1 MSQSD
6 FSDVLSIYAA
16 RQAREASTFAAAR
29 AAEVA
34 KLGTNAG
41 QRIDAVTN
49 WWRAQTGDDGRAL
62 DTVLRMAPT
71 AGTVHALER
80 LMSKFV
86 NQGASSFNR
95 APEASGGSREIEGWE
110 RMTFEQR
117 RYARRPRRWRQRS
130 ARRRWQSR

>member
-1 MSQSD
+1 MTW
-6 FSDVLSIYAA
+6 LA
-16 RQAREASTFAAAR
+16 RWSSTRPTRCAGHDAGRRER
-29 AAEVA
+29 LRGPAEVA

-49 WWRAQTGDDGRAL
+49 WWRARDDGRAL

-95 APEASGGSREIEGWE
+95 APKASGGSREIEGWD

-117 RYARRPRRWRQRS
+117 RYAQH
-130 ARRRWQSR
+130 ARRR